1 MEPSFDLDINNYVT
15 EDLIKFFRLEK
26 NFSLEDLFQKETEI
40 STEILS
46 VSNTK
51 YNPKYKF
58 DIINFIK
65 SAKEVLT
72 IFYNDMES
80 TKEINKNIERFI
92 GAGKDPRVG
101 KIINPLS
108 NHQSLEQSIIPN
120 CEING
125 YSYETTTSI
134 FVFNTTA
141 RNDYYNTIPS
151 NSTYDLPIRWKDVI
165 SVSLASA
172 NIPNV
177 MYTYNNDDATNQIY
191 IEEDGTGLSAIV
203 TLPEGNYTP
212 YTGSSL
218 IVEVSFPDTLTMI
231 LNEQVL
237 GITNPALYRFG
248 VSIDLSNRKTTIY
261 NTTNTFVMNVLIRD
275 PTDICSP
282 YSNNIYKKY
291 QNYPTDKSQVP
302 LSTYLQTM
310 GYLMGFREIEYNGK
324 QSYTS
329 ESIFT
334 NVYSNYLYFVLEDYT
349 GSQAVTNTYGILGE
363 SGMIDSNILGVIPI
377 NSSSFSTTFDNNSN
391 FIYKKREYFGPVDIS
406 KIAIKILNQRG
417 NLVNFRETDFNF
429 SLQVKTIYNLSQK
442 TKMNI
447 RRPGPF

>member
-15 EDLIKFFRLEK
+15 EDLIKFFRLEQ
-26 NFSLEDLFQKETEI
+26 NFSLEDLFQKEIEI

-58 DIINFIK
+58 DIISFIK

-80 TKEINKNIERFI
+80 TKEINKNIARFI
-92 GAGKDPRVG
+92 GAGKDSRVG

-108 NHQSLEQSIIPN
+108 SHQSLEQSIIPN

-134 FVFNTTA
+134 FVFNTAA

-151 NSTYDLPIRWKDVI
+151 NSTYDLPIKWKDII

-177 MYTYNNDDATNQIY
+177 MYAYNSDSATNQIY
-191 IEEDGTGLSAIV
+191 IEEDGTGLSAVV

-212 YTGSSL
+212 YKAGAL
-218 IVEVSFPDTLTMI
+218 IVEASFPDVLTLI

-248 VSIDLSNRKTTIY
+248 VDIDLANRKTTIY
-261 NTTNTFVMNVLIRD
+261 NTTNTFIMKVLIRD
-275 PTDICSP
+275 PVDRCSQ
-282 YSNNIYKKY
+282 YSNTIYTNY
-291 QNYPTDKSQVP
+291 QNYPTNKSQVP
-302 LSTYLQTM
+302 LYTYLQTM
-310 GYLMGFREIEYNGK
+310 GYLMGFREIEYFGK
-324 QSYTS
+324 KSYTS

-334 NVYSNYLYFVLEDYT
+334 NVYSNYLYFVLDDYT
-349 GSQAVTNTYGILGE
+349 GSQAVTNTYGVLGE
-363 SGMIDSNILGVIPI
+363 FGMLDSNILGVIPI
-377 NSSSFSTTFDNNSN
+377 NSNLFSTTFDNNSN

-406 KIAIKILNQRG
+406 RISIKLLNQRG
-417 NLVNFRETDFNF
+417 NLVNFHGADFNF